1 MENERL
7 RATMASRGL
16 SAQALADK
24 AGVDAKTVER
34 WINAGRIPYA
44 RTAFRAAE
52 ALEEDPMFLWPTL
65 HRRRPGHAVTSE
77 VITVYGQRS
86 QVAPSDWRAL
96 FQRAETNIDILVYAA
111 NHLHE
116 SVPGFNSLL
125 AAKAEN
131 GCAVRIALGDPDSP
145 NVIARGEEEEF
156 GHGIESR
163 CRLALMHY
171 RALMGTQGIEL
182 RIHGTTLYNS
192 IYRADDEMLINA
204 HVWGANA
211 FSAPVWHIRRT
222 PGAAMFPTYVKSFE
236 DVWAQSEPVT

>member
-1 MENERL
+1 MPNERL
-7 RATMASRGL
+7 RATMAARGMTVKV
-16 SAQALADK
+16 LAEK
-24 AGVDAKTVER
+24 AEVDSKTVER

-44 RTAFRAAE
+44 RTAQRAAE
-52 ALEEDPMFLWPTL
+52 VLGEDPVFLWPTF
-65 HRRRPGHAVTSE
+65 HRGRSSKTMDSEIVTL
-77 VITVYGQRS
+77 YGQRAEVS
-86 QVAPSDWRAL
+86 PADWRS
-96 FQRAETNIDILVYAA
+96 FFERANTGIDILVYAA

-125 AAKAEN
+125 AAKAAH
-131 GCAVRIALGDPDSP
+131 GCAVRINLGDPDSD
-145 NVIARGEEEEF
+145 NVAARGAEEEF

-171 RALMGTQGIEL
+171 RPLLGTPGVEVRQ
-182 RIHGTTLYNS
+182 HGTTLYNS

-222 PGAAMFPTYVKSFE
+222 ATGTMFGTYAKSF
-236 DVWAQSEPVT
+236 DAVWSQSEPVA